1 MVHTR
6 AARLTV
12 DAREHIPEAQL
23 NGELHQVC
31 PVCSKRIPHWSTLL
45 LLFKCFCGA
54 RYQIQ
59 CLGLLS
65 IVVIK
70 L

>member
-12 DAREHIPEAQL
+12 DAREHIPKAQL
-23 NGELHQVC
+23 NGELHQL
-31 PVCSKRIPHWSTLL
+31 PHWSTLL
-45 LLFKCFCGA
+45 LFFKCFCGA